1 MKLPNRKPNA
11 ECYVC
16 GVSFYAWRPKDDKT
30 NCCSIECKSEYT
42 RLEINSPKIKRA
54 YEKRGR
60 AIRRVKSVKK
70 MSKTLALAKTHNLT
84 PAQSA
89 KIRGKIASL
98 MNEHISHANEVVLG
112 LRDWGP
118 TQARVFSTLLN
129 KVVPDLNASY
139 HQHEHSV
146 KDVIDMS
153 RDELERIAA
162 GIDAIDA
169 EVIPDEDKK

>member
-1 MKLPNRKPNA
+1 MKFQNRTPNA

-16 GVSFYAWRPKDDKT
+16 GVLFYAWRPKDDKT

-42 RLEINSPKIKRA
+42 RQSYNSPKTQ
-54 YEKRGR
+54 R
-60 AIRRVKSVKK
+60 AIRRRARGSRRTKSAQK

-89 KIRGKIASL
+89 HIRGKIASL

-112 LRDWGP
+112 IRDWGP
-118 TQARVFSTLLN
+118 TQARVFSMLLN

>member
-1 MKLPNRKPNA
+1 MKSGTRKPNA
-11 ECYVC
+11 ECFIC
-16 GVSFYAWRPKDDKT
+16 GVPFYAWRPKDDKT

-42 RLEINSPKIKRA
+42 RQEINSPKIKRA
-54 YEKRGR
+54 YEKRARGNNR
-60 AIRRVKSVKK
+60 TKSANR
-70 MSKTLALAKTHNLT
+70 MSKSLALAKTHNLT

-118 TQARVFSTLLN
+118 TQARVFSMLLN